1 MNYSAPELSTQ
12 PGNFSTAADE
22 WSLGCLIWELFS
34 LGVEAD
40 GTTQKLVKVDD
51 GNPLTHAY
59 QVQNLL
65 PIAMDRIPEMLHSC
79 LTALLSLDPSRRPS
93 AAQVKD
99 CPYFSRGPVQ
109 TMRQL
114 ENLLQ
119 MDEMHQ
125 KEVLKNL
132 QASLAHFP
140 THLLVSMVIPKL
152 AEVSNITDFAGDL
165 LPCLLFIGN
174 KVDST
179 AFNTKIVPVMIP
191 MITLS
196 SPPELVT
203 QCYTIFLKQLDM
215 IFEKGD
221 NTFKNKY
228 VLPILGR
235 CLNSGYKQL
244 QLPVLQCFVWFHLCC
259 FIYRIV
265 LLRLVIRH
273 VLRKW

>member
-1 MNYSAPELSTQ
+1 MKYSAPELSTQ
-12 PGNFSTAADE
+12 PGNFSTTSDE

-34 LGVEAD
+34 LGTEAD

-59 QVQNLL
+59 QVQNLQ
-65 PIAMDRIPEMLHSC
+65 PIAMDRVPEMLHSC

-93 AAQVKD
+93 AARVKD

-119 MDEMHQ
+119 MDETRQ

-132 QASLAHFP
+132 QSSLVHFP

-152 AEVSNITDFAGDL
+152 AEVSNITDFASDL

-179 AFNTKIVPVMIP
+179 VFNTKIVPAMIP

-203 QCYTIFLKQLDM
+203 QCYSILLKQLDM
-215 IFEKGD
+215 ILDKGD

-228 VLPILGR
+228 FLPILGR

-244 QLPVLQCFVWFHLCC
+244 QLPVLHG
-259 FIYRIV
+259 
-265 LLRLVIRH
+265 LV
-273 VLRKW
+273 